1 MMGYGY
7 GFGNNMMGGWSG
19 MMIIFIILIGIAIY
33 LFFSKN
39 QNNNIH
45 DEGARDNS
53 LNILNERFARGE
65 INEDEYN
72 QRKNVLLKHK

>member
-7 GFGNNMMGGWSG
+7 GYGNNMMGGWSELLL
-19 MMIIFIILIGIAIY
+19 IILIGISIF
-33 LFFSKN
+33 LFFRKR
-39 QNNNIH
+39 QNNNFH
-45 DEGARDNS
+45 DEGDRCNS

-72 QRKNVLLKHK
+72 QRKNVLLKQK